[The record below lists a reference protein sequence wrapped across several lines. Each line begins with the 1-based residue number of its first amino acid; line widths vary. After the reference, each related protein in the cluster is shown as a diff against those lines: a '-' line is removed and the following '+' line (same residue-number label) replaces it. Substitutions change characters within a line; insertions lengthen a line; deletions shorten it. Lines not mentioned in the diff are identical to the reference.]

1 MKTLIKSIKYFAKI
15 LAIVLAITPL
25 VLPVQAADK
34 VISVS
39 YSAVTPTNLLSGGKY
54 LVKDVLLISSATNT
68 STIKFY
74 DSTGATNYVR
84 AATTAYASYAT
95 NYNVVFTNAGGILIT
110 NTYAGVYRGSTSVA
124 AATNELPSVVGPYLV
139 TAAGSRTLTDL
150 NIMPVKGLTL
160 YGTGSGIVEIT
171 YEQVEP

>member
-1 MKTLIKSIKYFAKI
+1 MKTLIKSIKSVTKL
-15 LAIVLAITPL
+15 LAVALAITPL
-25 VLPVQAADK
+25 VLPVQAADR
-34 VISVS
+34 VLSAS
-39 YSAVTPTNLLSGGKY
+39 YSAATPTNLLSGGKY
-54 LVKDVLLISSATNT
+54 IVKDVLLISSATNT

-95 NYNVVFTNAGGILIT
+95 NYSTVFTNAGGLLVT

-139 TAAGSRTLTDL
+139 TAAGTRTLTDL

-160 YGTGSGIVEIT
+160 YGTGAGTVEIT
-171 YEQVEP
+171 YEVVEP